1 MGRRKQKSLVL
12 TTNACTAASVV
23 NNATITLL
31 QDIGSAY
38 LADSPSPGSVL
49 YYNAT
54 MKFME
59 NIVLNLGFLEGSPLS
74 IWDAVTAFILLGKSM
89 QILSKQKIEHQ
100 YSNTHSLCPTTYVL
114 SSTFPGVPIDQILV
128 ENLPLTISWTGRT
141 VFSPREKVVAKCNYI
156 AQVYNKMDP
165 HLFFQQFVAL
175 IFTPLSKY
183 NLLK

>member
-12 TTNACTAASVV
+12 TTDACTAASVV

-89 QILSKQKIEHQ
+89 QILSKQKQ
-100 YSNTHSLCPTTYVL
+100 
-114 SSTFPGVPIDQILV
+114 GKID
-128 ENLPLTISWTGRT
+128 
-141 VFSPREKVVAKCNYI
+141 
-156 AQVYNKMDP
+156 
-165 HLFFQQFVAL
+165 
-175 IFTPLSKY
+175 
-183 NLLK
+183 